1 MSLDPQERLEELRRE
16 VLAERPP
23 AAYPPSTT
31 PALADEPADALADE
45 SADAPAAQPPT
56 PAASTPTPVPRPAPI
71 APPSVASAPAPETPA
86 RPLGPPASYDE
97 SGLATR
103 LVAGVADFDVRG
115 LLADRSLSSLLGI
128 ALLVVGGYL
137 VLSWI
142 VPGVQVIGSLAI
154 LVAGAVLLYV
164 HLARG
169 GSPWMLYAGAALTG
183 MGAARV
189 VGALLPGEWHGTT
202 AIGIGVA
209 FLAIGYLRH
218 SQAGGYGWQGVVGG
232 AAIALG
238 LVQMVLGWLPGTPGL
253 LDLLSPA
260 VLLVVGALLVLG
272 TRWFA
277 GDRPS
282 DRR

>member
-1 MSLDPQERLEELRRE
+1 MLSTA
-16 VLAERPP
+16 AEAPLP
-23 AAYPPSTT
+23 TAEPPS
-31 PALADEPADALADE
+31 P
-45 SADAPAAQPPT
+45 
-56 PAASTPTPVPRPAPI
+56 STLP
-71 APPSVASAPAPETPA
+71 
-86 RPLGPPASYDE
+86 
-97 SGLATR
+97 GLVSH
-103 LVAGVADFDVRG
+103 LVAGVGDFDVRG
-115 LLADRSLSSLLGI
+115 LLADRSLSSWLGI

-142 VPGVQVIGSLAI
+142 VPGVQVIGSLAL
-154 LVAGAVLLYV
+154 LVAGVVLLYL
-164 HLARG
+164 HLARHG
-169 GSPWMLYAGAALTG
+169 PPWMLYAGAALAG

-189 VGALLPGEWHGTT
+189 LGALLPGEWHGTT
-202 AIGIGVA
+202 AIGVGVA

-277 GDRPS
+277 GDRTS
-282 DRR
+282 DRRG

>member
-1 MSLDPQERLEELRRE
+1 MSLDPQERLEALRRE
-16 VLAERPP
+16 ILAERPAP
-23 AAYPPSTT
+23 ADPT
-31 PALADEPADALADE
+31 PADAGTAG
-45 SADAPAAQPPT
+45 
-56 PAASTPTPVPRPAPI
+56 
-71 APPSVASAPAPETPA
+71 APETPA
-86 RPLGPPASYDE
+86 TAEPSIERPPRQPPAPVARPPEPAPPSE
-97 SGLATR
+97 PRSPSPSPAPAAGIWPGIASR
-103 LVAGVADFDVRG
+103 LVAGVGDFDVRG
-115 LLADRSLSSLLGI
+115 LLADRSLSSWLGI

-154 LVAGAVLLYV
+154 LVAGGALLYV
-164 HLARG
+164 HLARSG
-169 GSPWMLYAGAALTG
+169 PPWMLYAGAVLAG

-189 VGALLPGEWHGTT
+189 LGALLPGEWHGTT
-202 AIGIGVA
+202 AIGVGVA

-253 LDLLSPA
+253 FDLVSPA

-272 TRWFA
+272 TRWLG
-277 GDRPS
+277 GDRQS
-282 DRR
+282 EHRS